1 MKTTNRIALNS
12 IKRIFNNLFSGI
24 FILGFTQPIL
34 SHGTVT
40 NPPSRVWT
48 CYQELLTNP
57 QNPQPNSPACFASF
71 MTYGGQAFYDWN
83 EVARM
88 DSNGMHRAV
97 VPDGNLASAGRPD
110 KYGGLD
116 QVRDDWLATSV
127 SPGPFTITWTNT
139 APHETLYYRVYVTN
153 ADWTTDQPLTW
164 DSLELLVET
173 DPRPSAST
181 DNIDLVLPQRSGKHV
196 LFSVWQRSLS
206 EEAFYATIDV
216 DFGSG
221 IVVSVAPEADFT
233 ADNGICGGSEV
244 LFDASSSF
252 DANGDALTYSW
263 DFGDG
268 NTGEGVEVSHVFANG
283 LDSSMVT
290 LTVSD
295 DEFSTG
301 ATQTVGLIKDENC
314 SELVCSFDAPR
325 ENALP
330 SANTSY
336 DTVFVIGNRGPNLEN
351 ISEFTINW
359 DGTGL
364 YQFDFNLSVSPHY
377 VSLVNST
384 HTFGQSSPQIT
395 LVGSGIEG
403 LDGEYFVTLDEGN
416 FVLASIEGGYTIY
429 FSQTDVAP
437 ECDDDVSVVTETLRG
452 GSLPDNLDF
461 EFIVNDGTAD
471 YVSGLTLQGN
481 IGDTS
486 QWLIADQSGT
496 IIGLPSDIEAFDF
509 DEIDG
514 GDLTEQE
521 RLFVYNL
528 SYNGAITGLNVGGS
542 TITLGGEYELSNAVE
557 VFVSLEEIVTTPGT
571 NTCTFDTPRATPMPA
586 INYNSYNK
594 DQGGSITV
602 IGENGPDLTPYRKLD
617 IQYANGVIDTFFLNE
632 WTADRGLGGNG
643 NNVTPDIENTFNQAN
658 PELIISNSGIANF
671 DGVYYVTTIDN
682 DEAPQQKADFVMVSK
697 TGGFTIYLT
706 YSAEAPECDTTLSV
720 EDNVVESS
728 IVVQQNYPN
737 PFSENTTIEYTLK
750 QKSPVSLKI
759 YTITGQLIKA
769 INEDVQEVGNHKL
782 TFDLANQTDGIYIYV
797 FETENATYAKRMV
810 LQK

>member
-1 MKTTNRIALNS
+1 MKTTNKITLNS
-12 IKRIFNNLFSGI
+12 GKWIFNYLFLGI
-24 FILGFTQPIL
+24 FILGCVQPIL

-40 NPPSRVWT
+40 NPPSRVWV
-48 CYQELLTNP
+48 CYNEIISDVS
-57 QNPQPNSPACFASF
+57 NPQPNSPACFASF
-71 MTYGGQAFYDWN
+71 MTYGSQAFYDWN

-127 SPGPFTITWTNT
+127 SPGPYTITWTNT
-139 APHETLYYRVYVTN
+139 APHETLYYRVYVTK

-164 DSLELLVET
+164 DSLELLIET
-173 DPRPSAST
+173 DPRPSAAT
-181 DNIDLVLPQRSGKHV
+181 DNIDIVLPQRSGKHV

-206 EEAFYATIDV
+206 EEAFYATSDV

-233 ADNGICGGSEV
+233 TDNGICGGSEV

-252 DANGDALTYSW
+252 DANGDALTYTW

-268 NTGEGVEVSHVFANG
+268 NTAEGVEVSHVFANG

-301 ATQTVGLIKDENC
+301 VTQTVSLTEDENC
-314 SELVCSFDAPR
+314 SGLVCAFDAPR

-336 DTVFVIGNRGPNLEN
+336 DTLFVIGNRGPNLEN
-351 ISEFTINW
+351 ISKFTINW

-377 VSLVNST
+377 ISLVNST
-384 HTFGQSSPQIT
+384 HTFGQSSPQIILEGT
-395 LVGSGIEG
+395 GIEG
-403 LDGEYFVTLDEGN
+403 LDGDYYVTIDEGN
-416 FVLASIEGGYTIY
+416 FVMASITGGYTIY
-429 FSQTDVAP
+429 FSQTDIAP
-437 ECDDDVSVVTETLRG
+437 ECDDDVPVTTETLRG
-452 GSLPDNLDF
+452 GTLPDNLDF
-461 EFIVNDGTAD
+461 EFIVNDDNAD
-471 YVSGLTLQGN
+471 YVSGITLQGN
-481 IGDTS
+481 IGDAN

-509 DEIDG
+509 NEIDG
-514 GDLTEQE
+514 SDLNGQE
-521 RLFVYNL
+521 RLFIYNL
-528 SYNGAITGLNVGGS
+528 SYNGSITGLNVGAS
-542 TITLGGEYELSNAVE
+542 TITLNGEYELSNAVE
-557 VFVSLEEIVTTPGT
+557 VYVSLEGTVTTPET
-571 NTCTFDTPRATPMPA
+571 NTCTFDTPRSTAMP
-586 INYNSYNK
+586 NMYQRSYNRQF
-594 DQGGSITV
+594 DGSITV
-602 IGENGPDLTPYRKLD
+602 IGENGPDLSSWRKLD
-617 IQYANGVIDTFFLNE
+617 FGYADGAILTFYYDELPNATNGTQLVDNITEHSFD
-632 WTADRGLGGNG
+632 
-643 NNVTPDIENTFNQAN
+643 QAN
-658 PELIISNSGIANF
+658 PEFTFSGTGIANL
-671 DGVYYVTTIDN
+671 DGSYYVNFADN
-682 DEAPQQKADFVMVSK
+682 DEGENFQDFIMVSK
-697 TGGFTIYLT
+697 TGDFSIYFT
-706 YSAEAPECDTTLSV
+706 YSAQAPDCETTLSI
-720 EDNVVESS
+720 ETNELENNV
-728 IVVQQNYPN
+728 VVQQNYPN

-750 QKSPVSLKI
+750 QRSSISLKI

-769 INEDVQEVGNHKL
+769 INKDVQEVGNHKL

-797 FETENATYAKRMV
+797 FETENGTYAKRMV
-810 LQK
+810 LQR